1 MNSTA
6 RWVALAGS
14 VGSIALAAAVASA
27 QAPAAQQPP
36 RGTASVNTQPRVDVL
51 GMARPIDMHDSI
63 WIEDLTMMEVRDLIK
78 GGKTTAVIMTG
89 GIEENGP
96 YLTTGKHNNVLRVM
110 GDPIARGLGNAL
122 VAPIVTLEPGNPERV
137 RTPGTI
143 LLSPATYR
151 AVLTDMAVSLKTQG
165 FKDIVFLGDS
175 GGNMKPMQE
184 VAEALNAK
192 WKAEG
197 DPGAGAPG
205 SNKDARA
212 HFIPEY
218 YNYDE
223 VEKFEESAL
232 GIHEKMEGLHDD
244 YYISALIAVHDLNGI
259 RLPERIK
266 AGRATINGV
275 ALAPAEK
282 TIENGKKIIAF
293 RAEKTIAAIRKSIAA
308 R

>member
-192 WKAEG
+192 WKAED